1 MIEAAKLHAISCPTC
16 GAGLDVLG
24 GGRVTTHICGYC
36 GTALDAIE
44 GYRVL
49 ARFADMKRPDTPLRI
64 GDRGT
69 VFGVEHVVIGVLG
82 QGESWKGRHWA
93 WVDHLLHSPSHGYG
107 WLTLENG
114 HLLYSRRW
122 RRPVAP
128 RWMSTRQVE
137 TSEHRPTC
145 SSAGEQFAYYET
157 STSEITFAEGEF
169 TWRPAVGDRV
179 TTVSALG
186 PATMLSFIEGATERE
201 IERSWYLPQAETWQA
216 FGVAPDHRPPASGDH
231 PLRPC
236 KEPANA
242 RFLTLASSAFAALC
256 MVLALVLSTMNGQV
270 VLPPTDVAR
279 SSLPTE
285 IKLPITTVD
294 RLTQVNLTGSL
305 QDNSWAWVEVTLLD
319 PDDRPLF
326 QLGREI
332 GAYSGIDSEGRWSE
346 NYSGTTLRFRPEIAG
361 TYTLEL
367 DVPEAGLGEG
377 ASPAIP
383 PDIRISARTGLSSA
397 VPPMVLA
404 LLFGLVT
411 GGLLFAAELRRR
423 HRWAGSDWDE
433 EDSA

>member
-1 MIEAAKLHAISCPTC
+1 MTDAAKTHAISCPSC

-36 GTALDAIE
+36 GTALDAVE
-44 GYRVL
+44 GYRIL

-82 QGESWKGRHWA
+82 QSESWKGRHWA
-93 WVDHLLHSPSHGYG
+93 WVDHLLHSPTHGYG

-114 HLLYSRRW
+114 HLIYSRRW
-122 RRPVAP
+122 RKSVLP
-128 RWMSTRQVE
+128 RWMSTRLVE
-137 TSEHRPTC
+137 TSDHRPTC

-169 TWRPAVGDRV
+169 TWRPAVGDRI

-186 PATMLSFIEGATERE
+186 PATMLSFNESATERE
-201 IERSWYLPQAETWQA
+201 IERSWYLPQAETWQS
-216 FGVAPDHRPPASGDH
+216 FSVNPGRRPRTTGDH
-231 PLRPC
+231 PLRPR
-236 KEPANA
+236 KAPVHE
-242 RFLTLASSAFAALC
+242 RFLTVASGAFAAICLA
-256 MVLALVLSTMNGQV
+256 LALVFATMNGQV
-270 VLPPTDVAR
+270 VLPPTDIAR
-279 SSLPTE
+279 SSLPAE
-285 IKLPITTVD
+285 IKLPIETAD
-294 RLTQVNLTGSL
+294 KLALINLTGQL
-305 QDNSWAWVEVTLLD
+305 QENSWAWVEVTLLD

-332 GAYSGIDSEGRWSE
+332 GAYSGADSEGRWTE
-346 NYSGTTLRFRPEIAG
+346 NYTSTTLRFRPETAG

-367 DVPEAGLGEG
+367 DVPETGLGEG
-377 ASPAIP
+377 ASGAIP
-383 PDIRISARTGLSSA
+383 PDIRISARAGLSSA
-397 VPPMVLA
+397 VPPMMLA
-404 LLFGLVT
+404 VIFGLVA
-411 GGLLFAAELRRR
+411 GGFLLAAELRRR